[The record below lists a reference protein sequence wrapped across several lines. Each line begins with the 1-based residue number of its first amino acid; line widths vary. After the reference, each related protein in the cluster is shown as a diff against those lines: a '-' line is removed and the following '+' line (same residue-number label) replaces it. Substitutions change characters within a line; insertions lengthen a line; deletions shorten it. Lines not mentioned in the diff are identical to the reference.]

1 MFNIQE
7 QEQQNNQ
14 VDIIDPNNNK
24 RGEGGMKLENI
35 FPENQIKSL
44 VYQGVKVNLGGPE
57 SRTGVLL
64 AVGDDY
70 LVLQGNTGEVIYYQ
84 QKHVKGVVK
93 KAKEIE
99 LNPYFIEQSYA
110 DGATFQEI
118 LGSLKYKWVKINRG
132 GPESV
137 EGLLSDVNEEY
148 VTLVNRDE
156 VIYVINFHIKNVNQ
170 IVKTN
175 KDEEE

>member
-1 MFNIQE
+1 M
-7 QEQQNNQ
+7 
-14 VDIIDPNNNK
+14 
-24 RGEGGMKLENI
+24 ENI
-35 FPENQIKSL
+35 LPDNQMKSL
-44 VYQGVKVNLGGPE
+44 IYQGVKVNLGGPE

-64 AVGDDY
+64 AVGSDY
-70 LVLQGNTGEVIYYQ
+70 IVLQGSTGEVIYYH

-93 KAKEIE
+93 KAKEIG

-110 DGATFQEI
+110 EGANFQEI
-118 LGSLKYKWVKINRG
+118 LGSLKYRWVKINRG

-137 EGLLSDVNEEY
+137 EGLLSEVNKEY

-170 IVKTN
+170 IVKLN